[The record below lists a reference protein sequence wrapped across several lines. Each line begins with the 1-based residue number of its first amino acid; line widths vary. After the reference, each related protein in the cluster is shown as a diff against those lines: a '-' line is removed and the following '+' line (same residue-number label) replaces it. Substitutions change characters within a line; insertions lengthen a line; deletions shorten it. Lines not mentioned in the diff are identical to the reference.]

1 MDIYRLGESKYLKV
15 SWDEVEEL
23 VENLAGKIVSSY
35 RFDLLVGVLRG
46 GMIVAH
52 LLSDILGIDE
62 IYPVGCSSYTDIYKH
77 SQVRVYHPLI
87 IDSLED
93 KSLLV
98 VDDVADSGETLKT
111 IVQKVIAPKHPR
123 EYRTATLH
131 IKPWS
136 TFKPDYYVDVVD
148 AWIVYPWEKYEMI
161 KLLSPRFIQ
170 FLGEEDGLSM
180 LGELVGKDTSK
191 IKRFLLT
198 LSSST

>member
-1 MDIYRLGESKYLKV
+1 MDIYRVGESRYLKI
-15 SWDEVEEL
+15 SWEEVEEL
-23 VENLAGKIVSSY
+23 VENLAGNILSSY
-35 RFDLLVGVLRG
+35 RFNLLVGVLRG

-77 SQVRVYHPLI
+77 SQVRIYHPLI
-87 IDSLED
+87 IDNLED
-93 KSLLV
+93 KNVLV
-98 VDDVADSGETLKT
+98 VDDVADSGDTLKA
-111 IVQKVIAPKHPR
+111 IVQKIIAPKHPR

-136 TFKPDYYVDVVD
+136 TFKPDYYVEIVD

-161 KLLSPRFIQ
+161 KLVGPKFIHS
-170 FLGEEDGLSM
+170 LGEEDGLNM
-180 LGELVGKDTSK
+180 LSELVGKNVSK

-198 LSSST
+198 LSSSI

>member
-1 MDIYRLGESKYLKV
+1 MDIYRVGESRYLKI
-15 SWDEVEEL
+15 SWEEVEEL
-23 VENLAGKIVSSY
+23 VENLAGNILSSY
-35 RFDLLVGVLRG
+35 RFNLLVGVLRG

-77 SQVRVYHPLI
+77 SQVRIYHPLI
-87 IDSLED
+87 IDNLED
-93 KSLLV
+93 KNVLV
-98 VDDVADSGETLKT
+98 VDDVADSGDTLKA
-111 IVQKVIAPKHPR
+111 IVQKIIAPKHPR

-136 TFKPDYYVDVVD
+136 TFKPDYYVEVVD

-161 KLLSPRFIQ
+161 KLVGPKFIHS
-170 FLGEEDGLSM
+170 LGEEDGLNM
-180 LGELVGKDTSK
+180 LSELVGKNVSK

-198 LSSST
+198 LSSSI